1 VTELESASGQAMPC
15 SPPAAQLRPFP
26 ERSRLDVAMSRYA
39 EGDDAA
45 FAELFSGLS
54 PRLHAFL
61 RRLGCST
68 DLAEDLTQETLLRM
82 HQARG
87 TFAREKSVI
96 PWAYAIARNCYLSY
110 ARSPKARLA
119 KRSVDDAT
127 VQQIEGREGT
137 AEDTSIARQTAAVVQ
152 RALAGM
158 TDIRREAF
166 VLLRYEGL
174 SVSAAAQV
182 VGITETALKVRAFHA
197 YETIRTAL
205 RELET
210 DAAQGRTR

>member
-1 VTELESASGQAMPC
+1 MTELESTSGRAMPC
-15 SPPAAQLRPFP
+15 PPPAAPLPVP

-39 EGDDAA
+39 EGDDTA
-45 FAELFSGLS
+45 FTELFAGLS

-68 DLAEDLTQETLLRM
+68 DLAEDLTQETLLKM

-119 KRSVDDAT
+119 KRSVDDEA
-127 VQQIEGREGT
+127 VQRIEGREGT
-137 AEDTSIARQTAAVVQ
+137 AEETSIARQTAAVVQ

-158 TDIRREAF
+158 TEVRREAF
-166 VLLRYEGL
+166 ILLRYEGL
-174 SVSAAAQV
+174 SVAAAAQV

-205 RELET
+205 RELEA
-210 DAAQGRTR
+210 DSIQGGSC